1 MKYTINYNLYGGS
14 TLPERTSPERT
25 SPETTSPE
33 RTPIEDLPVAFSIY
47 EFKSSIGLL
56 PKAIEQNIKNIDRCK
71 KGAYKLGDKTETLK
85 FKTNNETKKV
95 ILINDSYDTHFNS
108 LFMEIQYVHR
118 SIDDLVAGRNIQ
130 KIKDRIKKYLDTCY
144 KIANNIEHN
153 IYVLD
158 KDNEIRPIA
167 SSLLFQK
174 FISYISTFDT
184 IYYIRTFLLDN
195 LKKDPEKEIY
205 INNYRLLIDLEKQIT
220 GPKLEQLASQLNV
233 QFKFKNKRLYP
244 YIIIRDEYELND
256 YQLNLFNEITENLN
270 KIKAPDGRTII
281 QIYDMLNEQ
290 KKQSG
295 AIGHHL
301 GNEFEKLIEQT
312 PDLQEKLVRT
322 IDDLEPGSYTS
333 YFNFTGGKSDVDM
346 TVVRN

>member
-1 MKYTINYNLYGGS
+1 MRYTINYNYKLYGGS
-14 TLPERTSPERT
+14 TYPERTSPE
-25 SPETTSPE
+25 S
-33 RTPIEDLPVAFSIY
+33 TPTQDLPIALSIY

-56 PKAIEQNIKNIDRCK
+56 PKAIEQNRKNIVRCK
-71 KGAYKLGDKTETLK
+71 NGAYKLGDETETLK
-85 FKTNNETKKV
+85 FKTNNETKKA
-95 ILINDSYDTHFNS
+95 ILINDSYDTQFNN

-118 SIDDLVAGRNIQ
+118 SIDDLVAGRNIRN
-130 KIKDRIKKYLDTCY
+130 IKYRIRNYLDTCY
-144 KIANNIEHN
+144 RLCTNVEHN
-153 IYVLD
+153 INVLD

-174 FISYISTFDT
+174 FRSYISKFDT
-184 IYYIRTFLLDN
+184 IDDIRQFLLDN

-205 INNYRLLIDLEKQIT
+205 INNYRLLIDLERKIT
-220 GPKLEQLASQLNV
+220 EPKLGQLASQLNI
-233 QFKFKNKRLYP
+233 QFKFKNQRLYP
-244 YIIIRDEYELND
+244 YIIIRDEYDLD
-256 YQLNLFNEITENLN
+256 DSQLKLFNKITENLN
-270 KIKAPDGRTII
+270 KIKAPGGRTII

-333 YFNFTGGKSDVDM
+333 YFNFTGGESDVDM
-346 TVVRN
+346 TVVKN